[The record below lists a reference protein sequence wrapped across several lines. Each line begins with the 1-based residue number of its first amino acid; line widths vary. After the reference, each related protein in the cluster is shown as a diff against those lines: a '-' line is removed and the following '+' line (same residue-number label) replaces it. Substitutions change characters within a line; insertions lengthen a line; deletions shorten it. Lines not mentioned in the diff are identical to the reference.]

1 MTGVTA
7 TPAEPAAERDGLR
20 SYKTRK
26 GRLGPTGARALAEL
40 WPRWGCAP
48 DALPAD
54 PAALFGRRARLALE
68 IGSGLGEATAAMAA
82 ADAGT
87 DLLAVE
93 VHTPGVAA
101 LLRRIDEAGLS
112 NVRVVEADAVALLRG
127 PLAGWFFDEVR
138 VFFPDPWPKSRHHK
152 RRLVSEAFADLVA
165 ARLRSGGVLHVA
177 TDWHPYAESALGVLD
192 AHHAFVVTGLEP
204 RPAHR
209 PLTRFEGRGHGAG
222 RASYDLVAVRR
233 PA

>member
-1 MTGVTA
+1 MSRVTA
-7 TPAEPAAERDGLR
+7 TPADPAARDGLR

-26 GRLGPTGARALAEL
+26 GRLGPTGVQALAEL
-40 WPRWGCAP
+40 WPRWGCGAE
-48 DALPAD
+48 DLPAD
-54 PAALFGRRARLALE
+54 PADLFGRRARLVLE
-68 IGSGLGEATAAMAA
+68 IGSGMGEATAAMAEADPA
-82 ADAGT
+82 A

-127 PLAGWFFDEVR
+127 PLSGWTFDEVR

-152 RRLVSEAFADLVA
+152 RRLVSESFADLVA
-165 ARLRSGGVLHVA
+165 ARLRPGGVLHVA
-177 TDWHPYAESALGVLD
+177 TDWHPYAESALAVLD
-192 AHHAFVVTGLEP
+192 SHDAFAVTGLEP
-204 RPAHR
+204 RPPHR

-222 RASYDLVAVRR
+222 RASNDLVAVRR